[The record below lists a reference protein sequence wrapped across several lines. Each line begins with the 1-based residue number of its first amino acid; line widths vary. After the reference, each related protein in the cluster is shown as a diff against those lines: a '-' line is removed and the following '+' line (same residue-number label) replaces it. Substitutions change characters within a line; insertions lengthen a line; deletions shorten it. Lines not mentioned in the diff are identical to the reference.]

1 MSLNSAMLAGV
12 SGLAANSAALAAISQ
27 NIANVNTVGYKR
39 TASEFQTLVNSQ
51 SASGGSYSAGGV
63 TTNTRSFIGQ
73 EGQLQR
79 TSESTDLAVSGQGF
93 FVTTTQAEGVGAT
106 DSRLFTRAGAFRV
119 DKQGYLKNSAGLYL
133 QGWPVDSNGEIATDP
148 SDLSRLR
155 SINIGSVG
163 GTAEPTTRVQINAN
177 LRSTQVAT
185 PAGSASTYTEP
196 SNPVTATD
204 HTVDVKYEPV
214 RDPLVAGGY
223 VPNQYTVKIKSG
235 TQTATGLATFDPAT
249 GNITALTMNA
259 PNNGTM
265 TPVGTTALTF
275 TPATGAPFTMNLSDI
290 GLATNIA
297 ATQKYDPKSNSMAE
311 YNADDDAPTGV
322 KPDFK
327 MNIPV
332 SDSKGGQRNLEIRF
346 LKSDEPNIWYA
357 EVVAVPAEDVVT
369 GGAYANGQIK
379 TGKIAF
385 TPSGRLDVETMQNWP
400 AGTGLF
406 DDPTQATLNFG
417 ESDPTQV
424 IDPLVA
430 ADNYLVKWADGLG
443 IAAQTVTLDLN
454 TSAGGLSQL
463 NTASVVQST
472 VTNGTAFGNLSDITI
487 DEGGFVTAV
496 FDNGVMRR
504 IAQVAIATFPSPD
517 SLKEVSGNAYSVS
530 LQSGTFNL
538 KAAGTGGAGTIAAQ
552 QLESSTVD
560 LSAEFTGLI
569 TTQRAYSASS
579 KIITT
584 ADEMLAELINIKR

>member
-51 SASGGSYSAGGV
+51 TASGGSYSAGGV
-63 TTNTRSFIGQ
+63 TTNTRSYVSQ

-79 TSESTDLAVSGQGF
+79 TTSSTDLAVNGQGF
-93 FVTTTQAEGVGAT
+93 FVTTTQAENVGAT
-106 DSRLFTRAGAFRV
+106 DTRLFTRAGAFTV

-133 QGWPVDSNGEIATDP
+133 QGWPVDSNGEISTDP

-177 LRSTQVAT
+177 LRSSQESSSAASAQSYKGVSDTAT
-185 PAGSASTYTEP
+185 PAVTHDVSVRYTRTGAN
-196 SNPVTATD
+196 SHD
-204 HTVDVKYEPV
+204 
-214 RDPLVAGGY
+214 LV
-223 VPNQYTVKIKSG
+223 IKSG
-235 TQTATGLATFDPAT
+235 SQKIDASATFDPTT
-249 GNITALTMNA
+249 GAITGLTINGANA
-259 PNNGTM
+259 GSAA
-265 TPVGTTALTF
+265 PVGTPPTQIQF
-275 TPATGAPFTMNLSDI
+275 TPASGPAYTINLSDV
-290 GLATNIA
+290 GLGNENVAKT
-297 ATQKYDPKSNSMAE
+297 KYDPSVNSMAM
-311 YNADDDAPTGV
+311 YNADDDNPVGV

-332 SDSKGGQRNLEIRF
+332 SDSKGGQRNLELRF
-346 LKSDEPNIWYA
+346 LKSDEPNIWHA
-357 EVVAVPAEDVVT
+357 EIVSVPASDVIA
-369 GGAYANGQIK
+369 GAPYANGQIK

-385 TPSGRLDVETMQNWP
+385 TPSGRLDVDTMKAWP

-406 DDPTQATLNFG
+406 DDPTMATLNFG
-417 ESDPTQV
+417 KSDPANLTMPAGQV
-424 IDPLVA
+424 A
-430 ADNYLVKWADGLG
+430 WADGLG
-443 IAAQTVTLDLN
+443 IAAQAVTLDLN

-472 VTNGTAFGNLSDITI
+472 VTNGTAFGNLSEIKI
-487 DEGGFVTAV
+487 DEGGFVTAI

-504 IAQVAIATFPSPD
+504 IAQVAVATFPSPD
-517 SLKEVSGNAYSVS
+517 SLREVSGNAYAVS

-538 KAAGTGGAGTIAAQ
+538 KAAGTGGAGEIAAK

>member
-27 NIANVNTVGYKR
+27 NIANVNTIGYKR
-39 TASEFQTLVNSQ
+39 TASEFQTLINSQ
-51 SASGGSYSAGGV
+51 TATGGSYSAGGV
-63 TTNTRSFIGQ
+63 TTNTRSYVSQ

-79 TSESTDLAVSGQGF
+79 TTSSTDLAVNGQGF
-93 FVTTTQAEGVGAT
+93 FVTTTQAENVNAT
-106 DSRLFTRAGAFRV
+106 DTRLFTRAGAFTV

-177 LRSTQVAT
+177 LRSSQESSTAASAQSYKGVSDTAT
-185 PAGSASTYTEP
+185 PAVTHDVSVRYTRTGAN
-196 SNPVTATD
+196 SHD
-204 HTVDVKYEPV
+204 
-214 RDPLVAGGY
+214 LV
-223 VPNQYTVKIKSG
+223 IKSG
-235 TQTATGLATFDPAT
+235 SQKVDASATFDPTT
-249 GNITALTMNA
+249 GAITGLTINGANA
-259 PNNGTM
+259 GSAA
-265 TPVGTTALTF
+265 PVGTPPTQIQF
-275 TPATGAPFTMNLSDI
+275 TPASGPAYTINLSDV
-290 GLATNIA
+290 GLSNENVAKT
-297 ATQKYDPKSNSMAE
+297 KYDPSVNSMAM
-311 YNADDDAPTGV
+311 YNADDDNPVGV

-332 SDSKGGQRNLEIRF
+332 SDSKGGQRNLELRF

-357 EVVAVPAEDVVT
+357 EIVSVPASDIT
-369 GGAYANGQIK
+369 AGAPYANGQIK

-385 TPSGRLDVETMQNWP
+385 TPSGRLDVDTMKAWP

-406 DDPTQATLNFG
+406 DDPTMATLDFG
-417 ESDPTQV
+417 KSDPANLTMPAGQV
-424 IDPLVA
+424 A
-430 ADNYLVKWADGLG
+430 WADGLG
-443 IAAQTVTLDLN
+443 IAAQAVTLDLN

-472 VTNGTAFGNLSDITI
+472 VTNGTAFGNLSEIKI
-487 DEGGFVTAV
+487 DEGGFVTAI

-504 IAQVAIATFPSPD
+504 IAQVAVATFPSPD
-517 SLKEVSGNAYSVS
+517 SLREVSGNAYAVS

-538 KAAGTGGAGTIAAQ
+538 KAAGTGGAGQIAAQ
-552 QLESSTVD
+552 QLEASTVD

>member
-39 TASEFQTLVNSQ
+39 TAGEFQTLVNSQ
-51 SASGGSYSAGGV
+51 TKTGSGFSAGGV
-63 TTNTRSFIGQ
+63 AANTRSFISQ

-79 TSESTDLAVSGQGF
+79 TTENTDLSVNGQGF
-93 FVTTTQAEGVGAT
+93 FVTTTQPEGNAAT
-106 DSRLFTRAGAFRV
+106 DTRLFTRAGAFRV
-119 DKQGYLKNSAGLYL
+119 DKLGYLKNSAGLYL
-133 QGWPVDSNGEIATDP
+133 QGWPVDSNGDIATDP

-177 LRSTQVAT
+177 LRSTQGVSSAAAAQSYKGVEDTTTPSPAKHDVAVSYSRIDANNYAVTIKTGITKITGTATYNASGALTGFT
-185 PAGSASTYTEP
+185 PDNASSANGSATS
-196 SNPVTATD
+196 TATQM
-204 HTVDVKYEPV
+204 TITPTS
-214 RDPLVAGGY
+214 AG
-223 VPNQYTVKIKSG
+223 
-235 TQTATGLATFDPAT
+235 TA
-249 GNITALTMNA
+249 
-259 PNNGTM
+259 
-265 TPVGTTALTF
+265 
-275 TPATGAPFTMNLSDI
+275 GAPFTLNLSDL
-290 GLATNIA
+290 GLTTNGIA
-297 ATQKYDPKSNSMAE
+297 KTKYDPSVNSMAM
-311 YNADDDAPTGV
+311 YDADDDSPAGV

-346 LKSDEPNIWYA
+346 LKSEQPNQWYA
-357 EVVAVPAEDVVT
+357 EIVSVPASDVVT
-369 GGAYANGQIK
+369 GAPYSNGQIK
-379 TGKIAF
+379 TGLVAF
-385 TPSGRLDVETMQNWP
+385 TPSGRLDIDTMKAWP
-400 AGTGLF
+400 AGKGLF
-406 DDPTQATLNFG
+406 DDPSSASLSFLK
-417 ESDPTQV
+417 SDPNNT
-424 IDPLVA
+424 IDPNDPT
-430 ADNYLVKWADGLG
+430 DNGKIKWADGLG
-443 IAAQTVTLDLN
+443 IADQIVNLDLN

-472 VTNGTAFGNLSDITI
+472 ITNGTAFGNLSKIAI
-487 DEGGFVTAV
+487 DESGFVTAI

-504 IAQVAIATFPSPD
+504 IAQVAVATFPSPD
-517 SLKEVSGNAYSVS
+517 SLKEVSGNAYAVS

-538 KAAGTGGAGTIAAQ
+538 KTAGTGGAGSIASQ

>member
-39 TASEFQTLVNSQ
+39 TQGEFQTLVNSQ
-51 SASGGSYSAGGV
+51 SKAGGGYSAGGV
-63 TTNTRSFIGQ
+63 AVSARSFISQ

-79 TSESTDLAVSGQGF
+79 TTESTDLAIDGQGF
-93 FVTTTQAEGVGAT
+93 FVVTDKAEGVAAT
-106 DSRLFTRAGAFRV
+106 DTRLFTRAGAFRV
-119 DKQGYLKNSAGLYL
+119 DNMGYLKNSAGLYL
-133 QGWPVDSNGEIATDP
+133 QGWPVDSNGEISTDP

-177 LRSTQVAT
+177 LRSTQESSA
-185 PAGSASTYTEP
+185 AGSASTYKGVEDAADVEHDVSVRYTRTGA
-196 SNPVTATD
+196 NTYDVT
-204 HTVDVKYEPV
+204 
-214 RDPLVAGGY
+214 
-223 VPNQYTVKIKSG
+223 IKSG
-235 TQTATGLATFDPAT
+235 TQTITGQAAFDPAT
-249 GNITALTMNA
+249 GALTGLTGLTA
-259 PNNGTM
+259 NNGTAAVDGALS
-265 TPVGTTALTF
+265 TLTF
-275 TPATGAPFTMNLSDI
+275 TPATGAPFGIALADI
-290 GLATNIA
+290 GLQNNVA
-297 ATQKYDPKSNSMAE
+297 AASKYDASVNSMAM
-311 YNADDDAPTGV
+311 YDADDDNPVGV

-357 EVVAVPAEDVVT
+357 EIVSVPPEDVVT
-369 GGAYANGQIK
+369 GAPYSNGQIK

-406 DDPTQATLNFG
+406 DDPTQATLTFE
-417 ESDPTQV
+417 ESDPDEV
-424 IDPLVA
+424 IDPLDP
-430 ADNYLVKWADGLG
+430 ADNGRVKWADGLG
-443 IAAQTVTLDLN
+443 IAAQTLTLDLN

-472 VTNGTAFGNLSDITI
+472 ITNGTAFGNLSEIAI
-487 DEGGFVTAV
+487 DDQGFVTAI

-504 IAQVAIATFPSPD
+504 IAQVAVATFPSPD
-517 SLKEVSGNAYSVS
+517 SLKEVSGNAYAVS

-538 KAAGTGGAGTIAAQ
+538 KAAGTGGAGFIAAQ
-552 QLESSTVD
+552 QLEASTVD
-560 LSAEFTGLI
+560 LSQEFTSLI